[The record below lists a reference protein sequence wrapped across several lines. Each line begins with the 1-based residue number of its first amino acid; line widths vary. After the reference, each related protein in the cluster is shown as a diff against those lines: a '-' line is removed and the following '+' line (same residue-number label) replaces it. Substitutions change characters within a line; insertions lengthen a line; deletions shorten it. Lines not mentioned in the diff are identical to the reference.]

1 MRNSLQLA
9 ALLFIVAL
17 LPYSAT
23 AQTTIFADDFSDD
36 TVENPS
42 ITVSVSSDQD
52 WGTGT
57 AGGASNAPVA
67 QANGFGGDVPSEDWL
82 ITSGMDFSAF
92 TNESLTFISA
102 VGFDDT
108 GLDRGLDV
116 LISSDY
122 SGSGDPNA
130 ATWTD
135 ISSRVQF
142 AQDSDKPGDGNFSDF
157 VPSGAVD
164 LSDVSFQGTEVYV
177 AFRYTSSGTGQGDT
191 EQWQV
196 DDIVIE
202 GASTLPV
209 LSFANDAA
217 TVGEGDG
224 STTITVEIQNV
235 NGSPVSADVVLSASS
250 TATASDI
257 GNYTPQTVSF
267 PGSANNGDTQTI
279 TVNITD
285 DPEAEG
291 DEIAAFN
298 LKNLSNAFASPGTFD
313 LTITDN
319 DSPLVINEILA
330 DPPGDLS
337 GDANGDGTRD
347 GSEDEFV
354 EIYNTSSQDV
364 DLSGY
369 VIEDGFGDRHTF
381 PGGTT
386 LPGNTAVV
394 VFGGGTPAASIPGV
408 VQTAS
413 TGLLGF
419 NNGGDTVTLLNS
431 TGGTVATITYGSEG
445 GNEQSLTRSPD
456 FTGLFVEH
464 SSASGS
470 GGALFSPGATVDG
483 SPLPVELATFDGQFT
498 GNGISL
504 SWQTVTETN
513 NAGFELQHRAP
524 NASSFVSAGFVEG
537 SGTTNQVSNY
547 TFFLNTAQSGT
558 HTFRLLQVDVDGDE
572 TLSDPITVEVMGE
585 PVVLTGP
592 NPATSG
598 SQVEVLLNMEASQ
611 EVNVALYNL
620 LGQKVATIYSGRAEK
635 DRTLRRSVDLSS
647 LASGLYFVRVVGE
660 TVSSTK
666 RLSVVR

>member
-235 NGSPVSADVVLSASS
+235 NGSPVSAEVVLSASS

-285 DPEAEG
+285 DLEAEG

-330 DPPGDLS
+330 DPGSGLD

-347 GSEDEFV
+347 FADDEFV
-354 EIYNTSSQDV
+354 EIYNTSAESV

-369 VIEDGFGDRHTF
+369 VIEDGSGDRHTF
-381 PGGTT
+381 PDGST
-386 LPGNTAVV
+386 LDGETAVV
-394 VFGGGTPAASIPGV
+394 VFGGGTPAATIPGL

-413 TGLLGF
+413 TGELGL
-419 NNGGDTVTLLNS
+419 NNSGDTVTLLNT
-431 TGGTVATITYGSEG
+431 TGSLAATVTYGSEG
-445 GNEQSLTRSPD
+445 GNDQSLTRSPD
-456 FTGLFVEH
+456 FTGSFVEH
-464 SSASGS
+464 STASGS

-483 SPLPVELATFDGQFT
+483 SPLPVELASFDGQFT
-498 GNGISL
+498 GESISL
-504 SWQTVTETN
+504 SWQTLTETG
-513 NAGFELQHRAP
+513 NAGFELQHRP
-524 NASSFVSAGFVEG
+524 PGASSFVNAGFVEG
-537 SGTTNQVSNY
+537 NGTTDQVSNY
-547 TFFLNTAQSGT
+547 TFVLNTAGAGT

-572 TLSDPITVEVMGE
+572 TLSDPITVKVVGD
-585 PVVLTGP
+585 PVTLTGP
-592 NPATSG
+592 NPATPG
-598 SQVEVLLNMEASQ
+598 AKVEVLLRMDASQ
-611 EVNVALYNL
+611 NVDVAVYNL
-620 LGQKVATIYSGRAEK
+620 LGQKVATIYAGPVVK
-635 DRTLRRSVDLSS
+635 DRVHRRTVDVST
-647 LASGLYFVRVVGE
+647 LASGVYFVRVLGE
-660 TVSSTK
+660 TMRVTEK
-666 RLSVVR
+666 LSVVK

>member
-1 MRNSLQLA
+1 
-9 ALLFIVAL
+9 
-17 LPYSAT
+17 
-23 AQTTIFADDFSDD
+23 
-36 TVENPS
+36 
-42 ITVSVSSDQD
+42 
-52 WGTGT
+52 
-57 AGGASNAPVA
+57 
-67 QANGFGGDVPSEDWL
+67 
-82 ITSGMDFSAF
+82 MDFSAF

-142 AQDSDKPGDGNFSDF
+142 AQDSDKPGDSNFSDF
-157 VPSGAVD
+157 VSSGTVD
-164 LSDVSFQGTEVYV
+164 LSDASFQGTEVYV

-202 GASTLPV
+202 GTSTLPV
-209 LSFANDAA
+209 LSFVSGSA

-224 STTITVEIQNV
+224 STTITVEVQNV

-267 PGSANNGDTQTI
+267 PASASNGDTQTI

-285 DPEAEG
+285 DSEADG
-291 DEIAAFN
+291 DEMAVFM
-298 LKNLSNAFASPGTFD
+298 LENLSGAVASAGDFD
-313 LTITDN
+313 LTILDN
-319 DSPLVINEILA
+319 DNVLVINEILA
-330 DPPGDLS
+330 DPPSGPD
-337 GDANGDGTRD
+337 GDANGDGTRGTFD
-347 GSEDEFV
+347 DEFV

-369 VIEDGFGDRHTF
+369 VIEDGVGDRHTF

-394 VFGGGTPAASIPGV
+394 VFGGGTPAATIPGV

-413 TGLLGF
+413 TGSLGF
-419 NNGGDTVTLLNS
+419 NNGGDTVTLRNS
-431 TGGTVATITYGSEG
+431 TGGTVATVTYEG
-445 GNEQSLTRSPD
+445 VNEQSLTRSPD
-456 FTGLFVEH
+456 FTGSFVEH

-470 GGALFSPGATVDG
+470 GGTLFSPGATVDG
-483 SPLPVELATFDGQFT
+483 TPLPVELASFDGQFT
-498 GNGISL
+498 GDGISL
-504 SWQTVTETN
+504 SWQTLTETN

-524 NASSFVSAGFVEG
+524 NASSFVNAGFVEG
-537 SGTTNQVSNY
+537 NGTTNQVSNY
-547 TFFLNTAQSGT
+547 TVFLNTAQSGT

-572 TLSDPITVEVMGE
+572 TLSDPITVQVTGE

-592 NPATSG
+592 NPATPG
-598 SQVEVLLNMEASQ
+598 SQVDVLLTMDASQ
-611 EVNVALYNL
+611 EVDVALYNL
-620 LGQKVATIYSGRAEK
+620 LGQKVATIYSGRAAK

-647 LASGLYFVRVVGE
+647 LASGVYFVRVVGE
-660 TVSSTK
+660 TVRTTEK
-666 RLSVVR
+666 LSVVK